1 MPYRLGKLFAVAVLL
16 LSLAACVPPTPPRTT
31 VEVISDKFSKQ
42 NTLVGLQKGD
52 SFDGDSVDWM
62 LRSFVDPQARTATH
76 QIYVDWFF
84 QGHGTTK
91 YFAADDTARALPVH
105 QILKESCGR
114 NCGQTD
120 TITIAIDEA
129 TLRARAASG
138 FQAKLSTNNGAHVIL
153 DITSQMINAQL
164 QAEGQILG
172 NAGKNAVADTKNP
185 PARNVSLPFDPN
197 APGANAADAP
207 QYSVKESGIG
217 IGAIPLLGSK
227 IKPGNLADGLM
238 VSSVQKGSPAE
249 TAGIRIGDVM
259 ISFDGHS
266 LTDVITASGVFSD
279 AAAKAIEKGHPGT
292 TIPVEIVRNVQRMK
306 LTIRL

>member
-1 MPYRLGKLFAVAVLL
+1 MPYRSGKLAAVAVLL
-16 LSLAACVPPTPPRTT
+16 LSLAACGPLGPPPRTT
-31 VEVISDKFSKQ
+31 VDVISDRFSKEI
-42 NTLVGLQKGD
+42 TLVGLRRGD

-62 LRSFVDPQARTATH
+62 LRSFVNPQARTATH

-153 DITSQMINAQL
+153 NITPQMITAQL
-164 QAEGQILG
+164 QAENRIYSAPAGISPVAAAAAANARTPDSKGFLG
-172 NAGKNAVADTKNP
+172 IAPFD
-185 PARNVSLPFDPN
+185 LPFGLGVQVNRVDPN
-197 APGANAADAP
+197 TPASAAGFQIGDSVLSYNGQKVTGADQLSSLIRETAPGTLVPIEINRHEKRMTLNA
-207 QYSVKESGIG
+207 Q
-217 IGAIPLLGSK
+217 
-227 IKPGNLADGLM
+227 M
-238 VSSVQKGSPAE
+238 
-249 TAGIRIGDVM
+249 
-259 ISFDGHS
+259 
-266 LTDVITASGVFSD
+266 
-279 AAAKAIEKGHPGT
+279 
-292 TIPVEIVRNVQRMK
+292 
-306 LTIRL
+306 